1 LAFFSSGNIYLTI
14 LSLSFSLRRNLY
26 LLIFFSLVFSFDGNP
41 YLIVSSFV
49 FSLSAISSNDLLLSV
64 LLEWGSLPDDH
75 LFRALLG
82 GRALPDDLLL
92 GVLLEWKAVG
102 AELVNTAE
110 CDHVI
115 RTLHKNIIIR
125 S

>member
-1 LAFFSSGNIYLTI
+1 LAFFLSGNIYLTI
-14 LSLSFSLRRNLY
+14 LSLSFSFRRNLY
-26 LLIFFSLVFSFDGNP
+26 LIIFFSLVFSFDGNP

-64 LLEWGSLPDDH
+64 LLEWGSLPDDL
-75 LFRALLG
+75 LFHVLLG

-92 GVLLEWKAVG
+92 GVLLERKAVG

-115 RTLHKNIIIR
+115 RTLHKKIIIR